1 MEVNQYLEMFIE
13 ESKDHLQACSEHL
26 LELEKNP
33 DDLAIVGEIFRSAHT
48 LKGMSAT
55 MGFEDLADLTHKME
69 NVLDAIRNEK
79 IHVSPEILDVVFESV
94 DHLEEMVMDIANG
107 GDGKR
112 DVSSTVAQL
121 KRIELGEYAIPEV
134 VATTETPVAAV
145 ASMLEYDGFEQ
156 TVISQSAEQGFNAF
170 EISVKLRED
179 CLLKAAR
186 VFMVFEILEKYGD
199 VIKSNPSVEKLEDEQ
214 FDQQFY
220 VAFVTKESA
229 EDMQKKIMKVSEVE
243 EVIVATIGKP
253 ATAVASVLEYDGFEQ
268 TVISQSAEQG
278 FNAFEISVK
287 LREDCLLKA
296 ARVFMVFEILE
307 KDGDVIKSNPSVD
320 KLEDEQFDQQFYVAF
335 VTKESA
341 EDMQKK
347 IMKVSEVEEVIVAT
361 IEHKQYSEK
370 EQAIQ
375 EVAATATATVEVE
388 AQPATAPETNT
399 AAPKTAK
406 AVAPAKT
413 DKSHAPVGNKT
424 IRVNIER
431 LDILMNLFEEL
442 VIDRG
447 RLQSISTEVN
457 HGELNETVER
467 MSRVMGDL
475 QTIILTM
482 RMVPVETVFNRF
494 PKMIRQ
500 LSRDLNKKIN
510 LEIIGAETELDRTVI
525 DEIGDPLVHLIRNSV
540 DHGIENPTAR
550 RAKGKPEE
558 GTVVLRAYHSGNYVF
573 IEIEDDGAGINR
585 EKVLAKAISKGIVTQ
600 EQSYS
605 MSDKQINELILASGF
620 STADVISDVSGRG
633 VGLDVVKTTIE
644 SLGGNISIESTQDVG
659 SVFSIQLPLTLS
671 IISVMLVE
679 IEKEIYAIPLSSII
693 ETSIIR
699 SSEIMNAHNQK
710 VIDFRGKV
718 VPLVF
723 LEEIFEVPCKE
734 PQDDE
739 FHSVV
744 IVRKGEKLAGLVV
757 DSFIGQQEIV
767 LKSLGNYLTN
777 IFAISGATILGN
789 GKVALI
795 VDCNALIK

>member
-13 ESKDHLQACSEHL
+13 ESKEHLQACSEHL

-79 IHVSPEILDVVFESV
+79 IHVTPEILDVVFESV

-121 KRIELGEYAIPEV
+121 KRIELGEEAVPEV
-134 VATTETPVAAV
+134 VATVAAPIV
-145 ASMLEYDGFEQ
+145 ESVLEYDSFEQ
-156 TVISQSAEQGFNAF
+156 TVITQSAEQGFNAF
-170 EISVKLRED
+170 EISV
-179 CLLKAAR
+179 
-186 VFMVFEILEKYGD
+186 
-199 VIKSNPSVEKLEDEQ
+199 
-214 FDQQFY
+214 
-220 VAFVTKESA
+220 T
-229 EDMQKKIMKVSEVE
+229 
-243 EVIVATIGKP
+243 
-253 ATAVASVLEYDGFEQ
+253 
-268 TVISQSAEQG
+268 
-278 FNAFEISVK
+278 

-307 KDGDVIKSNPSVD
+307 KDGDVIKSSPTVE

-335 VTKESA
+335 VTKTTA

-347 IMKVSEVEEVIVAT
+347 LMKVSEVDEVIVTT
-361 IEHKQYSEK
+361 IDQRKFSEK
-370 EQAIQ
+370 EFEAHQ
-375 EVAATATATVEVE
+375 EVAATATAVVEVE
-388 AQPATAPETNT
+388 EIPAAQAEPV
-399 AAPKTAK
+399 AK
-406 AVAPAKT
+406 PVKEAAPAKA
-413 DKSHAPVGNKT
+413 DKNHAPVGNKT

-540 DHGIENPTAR
+540 DHGVENPTAR

-659 SVFSIQLPLTLS
+659 SIFSIQLPLTLS

-723 LEEIFEVPCKE
+723 LEEIFEVPRQE
-734 PQDDE
+734 PQDEE

>member
-13 ESKDHLQACSEHL
+13 ESKEHLQACSEHL

-33 DDLAIVGEIFRSAHT
+33 EDLTIVGEIFRSAHT

-79 IHVSPEILDVVFESV
+79 IHVTPEILDVVFESV

-121 KRIELGEYAIPEV
+121 KRIELGEEAIQEV
-134 VATTETPVAAV
+134 VATTEIPAPVE
-145 ASMLEYDGFEQ
+145 ASSSVLEFDSFEQ
-156 TVISQSAEQGFNAF
+156 TVITQSAEQGFNAF
-170 EISVKLRED
+170 EILVRLRED

-186 VFMVFEILEKYGD
+186 VFMVFEILEKDGD
-199 VIKSNPSVEKLEDEQ
+199 VIKANPSVEKLEDEQ

-243 EVIVATIGKP
+243 EVLIVPINQK
-253 ATAVASVLEYDGFEQ
+253 
-268 TVISQSAEQG
+268 
-278 FNAFEISVK
+278 
-287 LREDCLLKA
+287 
-296 ARVFMVFEILE
+296 
-307 KDGDVIKSNPSVD
+307 
-320 KLEDEQFDQQFYVAF
+320 QF
-335 VTKESA
+335 
-341 EDMQKK
+341 
-347 IMKVSEVEEVIVAT
+347 SE
-361 IEHKQYSEK
+361 KQY
-370 EQAIQ
+370 QAIQ
-375 EVAATATATVEVE
+375 EVAATATATVEAKTTPV
-388 AQPATAPETNT
+388 TAPENNT
-399 AAPKTAK
+399 SAAKPAK
-406 AVAPAKT
+406 AAAPAKA

-447 RLQSISTEVN
+447 RLQSIATEVN

-558 GTVVLRAYHSGNYVF
+558 GTVELRAYHSGNYVF

-659 SVFSIQLPLTLS
+659 SIFSIQLPLTLS

-723 LEEIFEVPCKE
+723 LEEIFEVPRKE
-734 PQDDE
+734 QQDDE

>member
-1 MEVNQYLEMFIE
+1 M
-13 ESKDHLQACSEHL
+13 
-26 LELEKNP
+26 
-33 DDLAIVGEIFRSAHT
+33 AIVGEIFRSAHT

-79 IHVSPEILDVVFESV
+79 IHVTPEILDVVFESV

-121 KRIELGEYAIPEV
+121 KRIELGEEVIPEV
-134 VATTETPVAAV
+134 VATVAAPV
-145 ASMLEYDGFEQ
+145 VESVLEYDSFEQ
-156 TVISQSAEQGFNAF
+156 TVITQSAEQGFNAF
-170 EISVKLRED
+170 EISV
-179 CLLKAAR
+179 
-186 VFMVFEILEKYGD
+186 
-199 VIKSNPSVEKLEDEQ
+199 
-214 FDQQFY
+214 
-220 VAFVTKESA
+220 T
-229 EDMQKKIMKVSEVE
+229 
-243 EVIVATIGKP
+243 
-253 ATAVASVLEYDGFEQ
+253 
-268 TVISQSAEQG
+268 
-278 FNAFEISVK
+278 

-307 KDGDVIKSNPSVD
+307 KDGDVIKSSPSVE

-335 VTKESA
+335 VTKTTA

-347 IMKVSEVEEVIVAT
+347 LMKVSEVDEVIVTT
-361 IEHKQYSEK
+361 IDQRKFSEK
-370 EQAIQ
+370 VFEAHQ
-375 EVAATATATVEVE
+375 EVAATATAVAEV
-388 AQPATAPETNT
+388 AAIPTNT
-399 AAPKTAK
+399 PAAK
-406 AVAPAKT
+406 AEPVAKPAKEAT
-413 DKSHAPVGNKT
+413 PSKADKNHAPVGNKT

-659 SVFSIQLPLTLS
+659 SIFSIQLPLTLS

-723 LEEIFEVPCKE
+723 LEEIFEVPRQE
-734 PQDDE
+734 HQDEE